1 MTKSSKWILFAL
13 ALVIMAVN
21 YLSKDFSAYKQ
32 LSAAD
37 LIPVIGITAVIFL
50 LKTGVLSA
58 LLIGLKKLWEQI
70 KKQ

>member
-1 MTKSSKWILFAL
+1 MMKSSKWILFAL

-37 LIPVIGITAVIFL
+37 LIPVIGITVVIFL

-70 KKQ
+70 KEQ

>member
-13 ALVIMAVN
+13 ALIIMAVN

>member
-1 MTKSSKWILFAL
+1 MMKSSKWILFAL

-37 LIPVIGITAVIFL
+37 LIPVIGITVVIFL

-70 KKQ
+70 EKQ

>member
-1 MTKSSKWILFAL
+1 MMKSSKWILFAL
-13 ALVIMAVN
+13 ALIIMAVN

-37 LIPVIGITAVIFL
+37 LIPVIGITVVIFL

>member
-1 MTKSSKWILFAL
+1 MMKSSKWILFAL
-13 ALVIMAVN
+13 ALVIMAGN

-37 LIPVIGITAVIFL
+37 LIPVIGITVVIFL

>member
-13 ALVIMAVN
+13 ALIIMAVN

-37 LIPVIGITAVIFL
+37 LIPVIGITVVIFL

>member
-1 MTKSSKWILFAL
+1 MMKGSKWILFAL

-37 LIPVIGITAVIFL
+37 LIPVIGITVVIFL
-50 LKTGVLSA
+50 LKTGILSA

>member
-1 MTKSSKWILFAL
+1 MTKGSKWILFAL

-37 LIPVIGITAVIFL
+37 LIPVIGITVVIFL

-70 KKQ
+70 KK

>member
-1 MTKSSKWILFAL
+1 MMKSSKWILFAL

-37 LIPVIGITAVIFL
+37 LIPVIGITVVIFL

>member
-1 MTKSSKWILFAL
+1 MMKSSKWILFAL

-21 YLSKDFSAYKQ
+21 YLSKDYSAYKQ

>member
-1 MTKSSKWILFAL
+1 MDSVCACSGHHGSY
-13 ALVIMAVN
+13 

-32 LSAAD
+32 LSAAG
-37 LIPVIGITAVIFL
+37 LIPVIGITVVIFL

>member
-1 MTKSSKWILFAL
+1 MTKGSKWILFAL

>member
-1 MTKSSKWILFAL
+1 MMKSSKWILFAL

-37 LIPVIGITAVIFL
+37 LIPVIGITVVIFL
-50 LKTGVLSA
+50 LKTGILSA

>member
-1 MTKSSKWILFAL
+1 MMKSSKWILFAL

-37 LIPVIGITAVIFL
+37 LIPVIGITVVIFL

-58 LLIGLKKLWEQI
+58 LLIGLKKLREQI
-70 KKQ
+70 KEQ

>member
-13 ALVIMAVN
+13 ALVIIAVN

-37 LIPVIGITAVIFL
+37 LIPVIGITVVIFL

-58 LLIGLKKLWEQI
+58 LLIGLKKLREQI
-70 KKQ
+70 KEQ

>member
-37 LIPVIGITAVIFL
+37 LIPVIGITVVIFL

-70 KKQ
+70 KK

>member
-1 MTKSSKWILFAL
+1 MTKSSKWVLFAL

-37 LIPVIGITAVIFL
+37 LIPVIGITVVIFL

>member
-1 MTKSSKWILFAL
+1 MKSSKWILFAL

-37 LIPVIGITAVIFL
+37 LIPVIGITVVIFL

>member
-1 MTKSSKWILFAL
+1 MMKSSKWILFAL
-13 ALVIMAVN
+13 ALIIMAVN

-37 LIPVIGITAVIFL
+37 LIPVIGITVVIFL

-70 KKQ
+70 KEQ

>member
-1 MTKSSKWILFAL
+1 MMKGSKWILFAL

-21 YLSKDFSAYKQ
+21 YLSKDFSACKQ
-32 LSAAD
+32 LSATD
-37 LIPVIGITAVIFL
+37 LIPVIGITVVIFL

>member
-1 MTKSSKWILFAL
+1 MMKSSKWILFAL

-37 LIPVIGITAVIFL
+37 LIPVIGITVVIFL
-50 LKTGVLSA
+50 LKTGILSA
-58 LLIGLKKLWEQI
+58 LLIGLKKLLEQI
-70 KKQ
+70 KEQ

>member
-1 MTKSSKWILFAL
+1 MMKSSKWFLFAL

>member
-37 LIPVIGITAVIFL
+37 LIPVIGITVVIFL
-50 LKTGVLSA
+50 LKTGILSA

>member
-1 MTKSSKWILFAL
+1 MRKSSKWVLFAL

-37 LIPVIGITAVIFL
+37 LIPVIGITVVIFL

>member
-1 MTKSSKWILFAL
+1 MRKSSKWVLFAL

>member
-1 MTKSSKWILFAL
+1 MMKSSKWILFAL

>member
-1 MTKSSKWILFAL
+1 MMKRSKWILFAL

-37 LIPVIGITAVIFL
+37 LIPVIGITVVIFL

>member
-70 KKQ
+70 KK

>member
-37 LIPVIGITAVIFL
+37 LIPVVGITVVIFL

-70 KKQ
+70 KEQ

>member
-1 MTKSSKWILFAL
+1 MSKSYKWILFAI
-13 ALVIMAVN
+13 AIVIMAIN

-37 LIPVIGITAVIFL
+37 LIPVIGITVVIFL

-70 KKQ
+70 KEQ

>member
-1 MTKSSKWILFAL
+1 MMKGSKWILFAL

>member
-13 ALVIMAVN
+13 ALVIIAVN

-37 LIPVIGITAVIFL
+37 LIPVIGITVVIFL
-50 LKTGVLSA
+50 LKTGILSA

>member
-1 MTKSSKWILFAL
+1 MMKSRKWILFAL
-13 ALVIMAVN
+13 ALVLMAVN

-37 LIPVIGITAVIFL
+37 LIPVIGITVVIFL

>member
-1 MTKSSKWILFAL
+1 MMKSSKWILFAL

-37 LIPVIGITAVIFL
+37 LAPVIGITAVIFL